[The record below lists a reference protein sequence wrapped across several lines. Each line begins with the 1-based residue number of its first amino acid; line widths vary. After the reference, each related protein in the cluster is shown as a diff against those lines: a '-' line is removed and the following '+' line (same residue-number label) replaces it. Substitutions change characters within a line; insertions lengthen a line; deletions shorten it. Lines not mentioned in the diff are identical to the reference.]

1 MHESE
6 QRLRALTRGREDRR
20 ETPTLLFHFQPGQFV
35 LKRHKRFSKV
45 DAKAHGPFRVRWV
58 TGAYRQR
65 VTIEPVNGRGRPSI
79 VHASHL
85 VPFEEPYVEPQMVEL
100 GAEGEVEPRSPRA
113 PAPAPR
119 KRRRN

>member
-1 MHESE
+1 M
-6 QRLRALTRGREDRR
+6 
-20 ETPTLLFHFQPGQFV
+20 
-35 LKRHKRFSKV
+35 
-45 DAKAHGPFRVRWV
+45 

-100 GAEGEVEPRSPRA
+100 GTEGEVEPHSPRA
-113 PAPAPR
+113 PRTGAAKAASKLKVFTSLLADGSAQRERIDRGP
-119 KRRRN
+119 